1 MQQAKLTRNDV
12 LVPTKVWHDQIGAG
26 NLQQGL
32 SNLGRATENL
42 AVFNFALA
50 PADRGALSGLTR
62 PDGRVVK
69 VAFAPNG
76 D

>member
-1 MQQAKLTRNDV
+1 MQQAKLTRDDV
-12 LVPTKVWHDQIGAG
+12 FVTTKVWHDQIGAG
-26 NLQQGL
+26 NLPRS
-32 SNLGRATENL
+32 SNLGCATENL